1 MPDEYKMI
9 ERQGGDMLRHG
20 AVTKLENPGIQHSE
34 IPQKVFSTGPSAG
47 FPSLLEKVLL
57 GNRDFFYSPLINCVV
72 RLFRLFL

>member
-34 IPQKVFSTGPSAG
+34 IPQKVFSTEIGRAH
-47 FPSLLEKVLL
+47 V
-57 GNRDFFYSPLINCVV
+57 
-72 RLFRLFL
+72 